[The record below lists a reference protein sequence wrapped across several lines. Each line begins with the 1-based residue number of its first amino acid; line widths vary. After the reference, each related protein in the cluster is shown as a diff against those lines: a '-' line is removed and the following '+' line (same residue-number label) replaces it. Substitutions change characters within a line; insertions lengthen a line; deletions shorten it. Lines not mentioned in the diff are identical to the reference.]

1 MKDTQH
7 QILFNI
13 SYKTF
18 IFKDINLPVTLDH
31 FWLKWRHLPFKNFGT
46 PSNLIIMT

>member
-18 IFKDINLPVTLDH
+18 IFKDINLPVTLGTFLVKMTSSPLQK
-31 FWLKWRHLPFKNFGT
+31 FWHPF
-46 PSNLIIMT
+46 